1 MTLDN
6 ESLVAFPVALG
17 SLFASMGV
25 YAARGPKQDADQKKK
40 NGQLFLGAGDFL
52 LHWFMWVVDPIAR
65 LSIRLG
71 LTPDFYNYAGLALGL
86 GSGVFIATG
95 QLGLGGWAIALC
107 GVADILD
114 GRIARLTGVA
124 SDFGDFIDSTF
135 DRYVEIAALLGF
147 LVLLGDRPFGPLL
160 AASALAGSLAVSY
173 TRARGEALGILC
185 TGGLMQ
191 RGERLVLTC
200 LGCLADSGFTQA
212 FGGPRHALIVGILGL
227 ITIGTLITTIHRTVW
242 IALRLK
248 EKERAARTL
257 APEAPAEGDGAEAPQ
272 AA

>member
-1 MTLDN
+1 MTSDN
-6 ESLVAFPVALG
+6 PSLMVFPLVLG
-17 SLFASMGV
+17 SLLLSMVV
-25 YAARGPKQDADQKKK
+25 YAIRGPKQDADQKKK

-52 LHWFMWVVDPIAR
+52 LHWFMWAVDPITR

-71 LTPDFYNYAGLALGL
+71 LTPDFYNYAGLVLGL
-86 GSGVFIATG
+86 GSGVFIANG
-95 QLGLGGWAIALC
+95 QLEMGGWAIALC

-200 LGCLADSGFTQA
+200 LGCLADPGITRM
-212 FGGPRHALIVGILGL
+212 FGWPRHSLIVGILGL
-227 ITIGTLITTIHRTVW
+227 ITVGTLVTTIHRTVW

-248 EKERAARTL
+248 EKEKLARTL
-257 APEAPAEGDGAEAPQ
+257 ELPASGQDAEESVIQ